1 MGREYDTA
9 LCIIEKVGLDQVW
22 TLDGFIHSFIHST
35 SSTCKARHTITYM
48 PVHTYDVLILQKD
61 LNPMNDAMKEWRK
74 EGMDQSSELQ
84 LQLQLHYLYVL
95 LLCMAWHGA
104 SMAW

>member
-1 MGREYDTA
+1 MRTNFTKRSQSDEQ
-9 LCIIEKVGLDQVW
+9 C
-22 TLDGFIHSFIHST
+22 
-35 SSTCKARHTITYM
+35 
-48 PVHTYDVLILQKD
+48 
-61 LNPMNDAMKEWRK
+61 N

-104 SMAW
+104 SMQYGMVTVTVWHNNSMTMAWDDGTARHELHDNLFQL